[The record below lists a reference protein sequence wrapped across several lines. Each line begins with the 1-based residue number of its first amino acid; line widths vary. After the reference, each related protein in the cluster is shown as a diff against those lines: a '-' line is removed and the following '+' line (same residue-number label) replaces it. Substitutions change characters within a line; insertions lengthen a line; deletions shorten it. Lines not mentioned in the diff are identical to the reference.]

1 MIELKLKNFKCFE
14 NKTFN
19 FKDEMVLISA
29 PSGSGKTSI
38 LSAIKFALW
47 GSGKTLTKGEIMHGK
62 NSCSVTL
69 TYNDITIQRT
79 KRPNRLVYT
88 KQNEIYEDNEAQI
101 YINKYFGNQSHNN
114 FLESSSSDKTEYLEK
129 MAFGKSTEIIELMK
143 ENTKENIRSINDETN
158 NTEGQL
164 SLTKKLLK
172 SVIDDWNN
180 RMFTIVEP
188 QIPVFE
194 NFILNVSIYEEKDN
208 IEKEIESLKLKNIN
222 HSILKSKLETILK
235 QKNDLMNQI
244 QNVQSNI
251 DVTKNNLIN
260 LNDVSTVSIDDLQ
273 EKIDK
278 VNNEKKIVNE
288 KHTKILIEKSNLR
301 NFLNETNTLNQ
312 KLTELKTKKENLT
325 PTVFPVSPVVF
336 TPENAKNAS
345 PPTQSSVLK
354 TRETHEL
361 NSLKTTLQN
370 DIHCMNETILKESIC
385 KSQIDSLKKNIVK
398 VEKEVIRLLNITKTV
413 NLTLMNENLSTL
425 YQQSDYF
432 NKIAAQKTI
441 LTKEVQN
448 INIEKSKIEKKIGK
462 TQKCNEDVNKLDFKV
477 QKLEKVK
484 SFNKCLNSIKEHLKQ
499 SFPLLETLEFTGHKS
514 QLSVIK
520 DFLEDAQKLGDNKAP
535 KYKCPKCLHPLSIQ
549 HKNDKINLVSYIG
562 EDILET
568 IVKVN
573 ELLSEYYDND
583 NETTIEVMEEEIE
596 NIKDFK
602 KLILEREA
610 FQIQIE
616 KLDEEIKNLPVL
628 YDKSNEIQS
637 LQNTIALYNANNI
650 QLLKEETKLKEEK
663 ELLTQNITTI
673 KLINEESN
681 KIKDTYKIMIGIDKD
696 ITNEDIQTYLKKEL
710 SDLELELKERLFF
723 ERNLLIYN
731 DIVSQIQTI
740 LDRQIIITEEIT
752 TIKKFIEEHSNI
764 DELIDNLNQE
774 HNLCYTN
781 LLNKHKYEQYNTQL
795 LNYTN
800 LCVEYNESLNKLETD
815 METLKDQ
822 LKDDKK
828 CYLELQKLQEY
839 LKQIESFIK
848 IQKKYELELNKFNE
862 WTKLKNE
869 YKKSVSNYE
878 TIINDLENRLIKLNN
893 EYSASITLKLK
904 ISEAQNIALTSL
916 VDTVNIY
923 VQQFLDLFFEEPIVI
938 NLTMFK
944 ETDKKGLKATQPKVT
959 VNLYYKGVLCPSDL
973 SSLSSGEYARVSL
986 AFTLAFHQINNNRVT
1001 PLMLDERTANLDQD
1015 LSTLIYSVIK
1025 ENFPNQLLLVVAHQV
1040 ITGPFD
1046 NIITLRDS

>member
-19 FKDEMVLISA
+19 FNDEMVLISA

-88 KQNEIYEDNEAQI
+88 KQDEIYEDNEAQI
-101 YINKYFGNQSHNN
+101 YINEYFSNQSHNN

-129 MAFGKSTEIIELMK
+129 MAFGKATEIIELMK
-143 ENTKENIRSINDETN
+143 ENTKENIRSINNETN

-164 SLTKKLLK
+164 SLTKKLLT

-180 RMFTIVEP
+180 RMSPIVEP

-194 NFILNVSIYEEKDN
+194 NLNVSIYEEKNN

-235 QKNDLMNQI
+235 QKDDLMNQI

-251 DVTKNNLIN
+251 TVTKNNLIN
-260 LNDVSTVSIDDLQ
+260 LNDLSTVSIDDLQ
-273 EKIDK
+273 KKINK
-278 VNNEKKIVNE
+278 VNEEKKILNE

-301 NFLNETNTLNQ
+301 NLLNETNTLNQ

-325 PTVFPVSPVVF
+325 LPEQSPTH
-336 TPENAKNAS
+336 
-345 PPTQSSVLK
+345 QM
-354 TRETHEL
+354 RETHEL

-370 DIHCMNETILKESIC
+370 DIRCMNDIMLKESVC
-385 KSQIDSLKKNIVK
+385 KSRTDSLKKNIVK
-398 VEKEVIRLLNITKTV
+398 LEEEVIKLLNITKSV
-413 NLTLMNENLSTL
+413 NLTSINENLSAL
-425 YQQSDYF
+425 YQQLDHF
-432 NKIAAQKTI
+432 NKIAAQKII
-441 LTKEVQN
+441 LTTKVDN
-448 INIEKSKIEKKIGK
+448 TNIEKRKIEKRMGQIK
-462 TQKCNEDVNKLDFKV
+462 KCNEDVSKLDFKV

-484 SFNKCLNSIKEHLKQ
+484 SFNKCLNSIKEHNLN
-499 SFPLLETLEFTGHKS
+499 LEFTGHKS

-520 DFLEDAQKLGDNKAP
+520 DFLDALYTQKVGDNKAP

-549 HKNDKINLVSYIG
+549 HNNDKINIVSYIG
-562 EDILET
+562 ENILEI
-568 IVKVN
+568 IVKVD
-573 ELLSEYYDND
+573 ELLSEYYNNND
-583 NETTIEVMEEEIE
+583 NETTIEEMDEEIE
-596 NIKDFK
+596 NIKNLK

-616 KLDEEIKNLPVL
+616 KLEEEIKNLPVL

-637 LQNTIALYNANNI
+637 LQNTIALYNANNV
-650 QLLKEETKLKEEK
+650 QLLKEETKLKEEN
-663 ELLTQNITTI
+663 ELLTQNITMS

-681 KIKDTYKIMIGIDKD
+681 KIKDIYKIIED

-710 SDLELELKERLFF
+710 SVLELELKERLFF
-723 ERNLLIYN
+723 ETNLLIYN
-731 DIVSQIQTI
+731 DIVSQIRTI
-740 LDRQIIITEEIT
+740 LDRQTIITEEIK

-764 DELIDNLNQE
+764 DELIDNLNKE
-774 HNLCYTN
+774 HNICITN
-781 LLNKHKYEQYNTQL
+781 ILNKHKYEQYNTQL
-795 LNYTN
+795 VNYTN
-800 LCVEYNESLNKLETD
+800 LCFEYNESLNKLEINI
-815 METLKDQ
+815 ETLKDQ

-828 CYLELQKLQEY
+828 CISELKKLQEY
-839 LKQIESFIK
+839 INQIKSFIK
-848 IQKKYELELNKFNE
+848 IQEKYELELNKFNE

-869 YKKSVSNYE
+869 YKKSVHNYE
-878 TIINDLENRLIKLNN
+878 TIINDLESRLDKLNN

-944 ETDKKGLKATQPKVT
+944 ETDKKGLKPKVT
-959 VNLYYKGVLCPSDL
+959 INLYYKGVLCPSDL

-986 AFTLAFHQINNNRVT
+986 AFTLAFHQINNNKVT

-1046 NIITLRDS
+1046 NIITL

>member
-19 FKDEMVLISA
+19 FKDEMILISA

-88 KQNEIYEDNEAQI
+88 KQDEIYEDNEAQI
-101 YINKYFGNQSHNN
+101 YINEYFGNQSHNN
-114 FLESSSSDKTEYLEK
+114 FLESSSLDKTEYLEK
-129 MAFGKSTEIIELMK
+129 MAFGKATEIIELMK
-143 ENTKENIRSINDETN
+143 ENTKENIRSINNETN

-180 RMFTIVEP
+180 RMSPIVEP

-194 NFILNVSIYEEKDN
+194 NLNVSIYEEKNN

-235 QKNDLMNQI
+235 QKDDLMNQI

-251 DVTKNNLIN
+251 TVTKNNLIN
-260 LNDVSTVSIDDLQ
+260 LNDLSTVSIDDLQ
-273 EKIDK
+273 KKINK
-278 VNNEKKIVNE
+278 VNEEKKILNE

-301 NFLNETNTLNQ
+301 NLLNETNTLNQ

-325 PTVFPVSPVVF
+325 LPEQSPTH
-336 TPENAKNAS
+336 
-345 PPTQSSVLK
+345 Q

-370 DIHCMNETILKESIC
+370 DIRCMNDIMLKESVC
-385 KSQIDSLKKNIVK
+385 KSQTDSLKKNIVK
-398 VEKEVIRLLNITKTV
+398 LEEEVIKLLNITKSV
-413 NLTLMNENLSTL
+413 NLTSINENLSVL
-425 YQQSDYF
+425 YQQLDHF
-432 NKIAAQKTI
+432 NKIAAQKII
-441 LTKEVQN
+441 LTTKVDN
-448 INIEKSKIEKKIGK
+448 TNIEKRKIEKRMGQIK
-462 TQKCNEDVNKLDFKV
+462 KCNEDVSKLDFKV

-484 SFNKCLNSIKEHLKQ
+484 SFNKCLNSIKEHNLFQK
-499 SFPLLETLEFTGHKS
+499 LEFTGHKS

-520 DFLEDAQKLGDNKAP
+520 DFLEDALNTQKVGDNKAP

-549 HKNDKINLVSYIG
+549 HNNDKINIVSYIG
-562 EDILET
+562 EDILEI

-573 ELLSEYYDND
+573 ELLSEYYNNND
-583 NETTIEVMEEEIE
+583 NETTIEEMDEEIE
-596 NIKDFK
+596 NIKNLK
-602 KLILEREA
+602 KLILEKEA

-616 KLDEEIKNLPVL
+616 KLEEEIKNLPVL

-637 LQNTIALYNANNI
+637 LQNTIALYNANNV

-663 ELLTQNITTI
+663 ELLTQNITMS

-681 KIKDTYKIMIGIDKD
+681 KIKDTYKIIED
-696 ITNEDIQTYLKKEL
+696 ITNEEIQTYLKKEL
-710 SDLELELKERLFF
+710 SVLELELKERLFF
-723 ERNLLIYN
+723 ETNLLIYN
-731 DIVSQIQTI
+731 DIVSQIRTI
-740 LDRQIIITEEIT
+740 LDRQTIITEEIK

-764 DELIDNLNQE
+764 DELIDNLNKE

-781 LLNKHKYEQYNTQL
+781 FLNKHKYEQYNTQL
-795 LNYTN
+795 VNYTN
-800 LCVEYNESLNKLETD
+800 LCLEYNESLNKLEINI
-815 METLKDQ
+815 ETLKDQ

-828 CYLELQKLQEY
+828 CILELQKLQEY
-839 LKQIESFIK
+839 MNQIESFIK
-848 IQKKYELELNKFNE
+848 IQEKYELELNKFNE
-862 WTKLKNE
+862 WTKLENE
-869 YKKSVSNYE
+869 YKKSVHNYE
-878 TIINDLENRLIKLNN
+878 TIINDLESRLDKLNN

-944 ETDKKGLKATQPKVT
+944 ETDKKGLKPKVT
-959 VNLYYKGVLCPSDL
+959 INLYYKGVLCPSDL

-986 AFTLAFHQINNNRVT
+986 AFTLAFHQINNNKVT

-1046 NIITLRDS
+1046 NIITL

>member
-14 NKTFN
+14 NKTFY

-101 YINKYFGNQSHNN
+101 YINEYFGNQPHNN
-114 FLESSSSDKTEYLEK
+114 FLESSSLDKTEYLEK

-172 SVIDDWNN
+172 SVINDWNN
-180 RMFTIVEP
+180 RMCSIVEP

-194 NFILNVSIYEEKDN
+194 NRVLNVSIYEEKDN

-235 QKNDLMNQI
+235 QKYDLMNQI
-244 QNVQSNI
+244 QNVKNNI
-251 DVTKNNLIN
+251 DVTKNNLIY
-260 LNDVSTVSIDDLQ
+260 LNDLSTISIDDLQ
-273 EKIDK
+273 EKINK
-278 VNNEKKIVNE
+278 LNHEKQILNE
-288 KHTKILIEKSNLR
+288 KHTKILIEKSNLQ
-301 NFLNETNTLNQ
+301 NFLNEKNTLNQ
-312 KLTELKTKKENLT
+312 KLTELKIKKENLT
-325 PTVFPVSPVVF
+325 PTIVLPSE
-336 TPENAKNAS
+336 ENTEQS
-345 PPTQSSVLK
+345 TQSFSLLK

-370 DIHCMNETILKESIC
+370 DISCMTEIMLKESVC
-385 KSQIDSLKKNIVK
+385 KSQTDSLKKNIVK
-398 VEKEVIRLLNITKTV
+398 IEDEVVRLLNITKTV
-413 NLTLMNENLSTL
+413 NLTLMNENLSAL
-425 YQQSDYF
+425 YQQSDHF

-441 LTKEVQN
+441 LTTKVQN
-448 INIEKSKIEKKIGK
+448 INIEKSKIEEKMVK
-462 TQKCNEDVNKLDFKV
+462 TQKCNEDDVNKLDFKV

-484 SFNKCLNSIKEHLKQ
+484 SFNKYLNSIKEHLKQ
-499 SFPLLETLEFTGHKS
+499 SFPGVKTLEFTGHKS

-520 DFLEDAQKLGDNKAP
+520 DFFEDALYTQKLGDNKAP

-549 HKNDKINLVSYIG
+549 HKNDKINIVSYIG
-562 EDILET
+562 EYILEI

-573 ELLSEYYDND
+573 ELLSEYN
-583 NETTIEVMEEEIE
+583 NETTIEVMDDEEIE

-616 KLDEEIKNLPVL
+616 KLEEEIKNLPVL

-637 LQNTIALYNANNI
+637 LQNTIASYNANNI

-663 ELLTQNITTI
+663 KLLTQNITMS

-696 ITNEDIQTYLKKEL
+696 ITNETYKH
-710 SDLELELKERLFF
+710 
-723 ERNLLIYN
+723 
-731 DIVSQIQTI
+731 I
-740 LDRQIIITEEIT
+740 LR
-752 TIKKFIEEHSNI
+752 K
-764 DELIDNLNQE
+764 
-774 HNLCYTN
+774 
-781 LLNKHKYEQYNTQL
+781 
-795 LNYTN
+795 
-800 LCVEYNESLNKLETD
+800 
-815 METLKDQ
+815 
-822 LKDDKK
+822 
-828 CYLELQKLQEY
+828 
-839 LKQIESFIK
+839 SF
-848 IQKKYELELNKFNE
+848 
-862 WTKLKNE
+862 
-869 YKKSVSNYE
+869 
-878 TIINDLENRLIKLNN
+878 
-893 EYSASITLKLK
+893 
-904 ISEAQNIALTSL
+904 LT
-916 VDTVNIY
+916 
-923 VQQFLDLFFEEPIVI
+923 
-938 NLTMFK
+938 
-944 ETDKKGLKATQPKVT
+944 
-959 VNLYYKGVLCPSDL
+959 
-973 SSLSSGEYARVSL
+973 
-986 AFTLAFHQINNNRVT
+986 
-1001 PLMLDERTANLDQD
+1001 
-1015 LSTLIYSVIK
+1015 
-1025 ENFPNQLLLVVAHQV
+1025 
-1040 ITGPFD
+1040 
-1046 NIITLRDS
+1046 